1 MSKNDSPILRILALP
16 VSIIIMCLGVN
27 VILGGHITP
36 GGGFQGGAMISAGI
50 ILSILVYGLDKTPIN
65 LSHSFISGIE
75 SFGALVYVIL
85 GLLGLLF
92 AGSFLYNIGG
102 DFYNIVPNF
111 IQNIFNYPD
120 TLNAGIIPYLNI
132 SVGIKVMVGLTA
144 IVIAFYQFKSMI
156 EGEEEQ

>member
-36 GGGFQGGAMISAGI
+36 GGGFQGGAMISAGLI
-50 ILSILVYGLDKTPIN
+50 MSILVYGMDKSPIK
-65 LSHSFISGIE
+65 LSHNFISGIE
-75 SFGALVYVIL
+75 SFGALVYLIL

-102 DFYNIVPNF
+102 DFYNIVPNS
-111 IQNIFNYPD
+111 IQTIFNYPD
-120 TLNAGIIPYLNI
+120 VLNAGIIPYLNI

-144 IVIAFYQFKSMI
+144 IVIAFYQFKSF
-156 EGEEEQ
+156 EGEEK